1 MTTRQTQDTQRT
13 GNPSDAAGHAQAAG
27 PLRNPM
33 VWLMIGLPLAAVV
46 AGLSTLYIAIASGGS
61 DAIPEDVRRT
71 AQVQTVELGADEAAA
86 KRKLTAV
93 LSLQED
99 AVEVLPATGE
109 FDRRQPLTLLLQ
121 HPIEAAKDVTLTLAP
136 TAAGWRAEAKVPV
149 DHAWRVRLGDAGE
162 TWRIRGR
169 LPAGQRGILLQP
181 ALDDPDAPA
190 PESAP
195 AR

>member
-1 MTTRQTQDTQRT
+1 MTVQTT
-13 GNPSDAAGHAQAAG
+13 GARPS
-27 PLRNPM
+27 RNPM

-46 AGLSTLYIAIASGGS
+46 AGLTTLYIAVASGGS
-61 DAIPEDVRRT
+61 DAIPEEVRRT

-99 AVEVLPATGE
+99 AVEVLPATGD
-109 FDRRQPLTLLLQ
+109 FDRGKPLVLLLQ
-121 HPIEAAKDVTLTLAP
+121 HPIEAAKDVSLTLSP
-136 TAAGWRAEAKVPV
+136 TAAGWRAEAKVAV
-149 DHAWRVRLGDAGE
+149 DHAWRVRLGDADE

-169 LPAGQRGILLQP
+169 LPSGQRGTLLQP

-190 PESAP
+190 PAPEPAP
-195 AR
+195 AQ

>member
-1 MTTRQTQDTQRT
+1 MTAQETKNTK
-13 GNPSDAAGHAQAAG
+13 SAGDAQAAG

-33 VWLMIGLPLAAVV
+33 VWLMIGLPLAAEV
-46 AGLSTLYIAIASGGS
+46 ASLSTQYIAIASGGS

-71 AQVQTVELGADEAAA
+71 AQVQTAELGADEAAA

-99 AVEVLPATGE
+99 AIEVLPATGD
-109 FDRRQPLTLLLQ
+109 FDRQQPLTLLLQ

-136 TAAGWRAEAKVPV
+136 TAAGWRVEAKVPV

-169 LPAGQRGILLQP
+169 LPAGQRGTLLQP
-181 ALDDPDAPA
+181 ALDDPDASA
-190 PESAP
+190 LESAP

>member
-1 MTTRQTQDTQRT
+1 MTGQTT
-13 GNPSDAAGHAQAAG
+13 GGRPS
-27 PLRNPM
+27 RNPM

-46 AGLSTLYIAIASGGS
+46 AGTATLVIAIRSGGS
-61 DAIPEDVRRT
+61 DAIPEEVRRT

-86 KRKLTAV
+86 KRKLSAV

-99 AVEVLPATGE
+99 AVEVLPATGD
-109 FDRRQPLTLLLQ
+109 FDRKQPLTLLLQ
-121 HPIEAAKDVTLTLAP
+121 HPIEAAKDVTLTLSP
-136 TAAGWRAEAKVPV
+136 TAAGWRAEARIAV

-169 LPAGQRGILLQP
+169 LPRGQRGTLLRP

-195 AR
+195 AQ